1 MSVGFSAA
9 VSEWPDRESHW
20 VNFQDQFPSCFHNE
34 DSRVL
39 AAAYQPVTRSMS
51 IVQSVGEVVLTNKR
65 KMRYLLRS
73 IWQSTSGI
81 APAITSL
88 PLFRTSAFPLNDRVR
103 YLIHYHI
110 IYHIIDTLFLH
121 VKVGYRSRNLEVCTE
136 YTRLLSSFHLKSQD
150 SACQLVKMRVFR
162 WRVSLWSY
170 GHRLSY
176 GLDYRQRITA
186 IYDYQYNC

>member
-1 MSVGFSAA
+1 M
-9 VSEWPDRESHW
+9 ESHW
-20 VNFQDQFPSCFHNE
+20 VKFQDQFRSCFHNE

-88 PLFRTSAFPLNDRVR
+88 PLFRTSAFPLNDRIR
-103 YLIHYHI
+103 YLIYYHT
-110 IYHIIDTLFLH
+110 IYHIIDTLYPH
-121 VKVGYRSRNLEVCTE
+121 VKVGYRKQNFGSL
-136 YTRLLSSFHLKSQD
+136 YTRLLSFVHLKSQD

-170 GHRLSY
+170 GHKLSY

-186 IYDYQYNC
+186 LSCIQYRKGDPFR